1 MEFFK
6 NIFKNKK
13 EPLKGSFFG
22 SSEYEMKN
30 LLCGIGESE
39 ILDSEIKISKYPFEP
54 SSIFPEKVISA
65 NEINAISW
73 DSYPPLIRIENEV
86 IFISRENAEELRRFV
101 ERNEIEIFESSRSWD
116 WLLEPF
122 LDTEYTG
129 ETDQRIISLLK
140 ENGINKEEIYIIR
153 NEVKEQMM
161 KYNFDTMLWEWG
173 CLGLQ
178 DVLSAMRLKYSKQDF
193 IDFYRR
199 AMEIQLRTK

>member
-1 MEFFK
+1 M
-6 NIFKNKK
+6 
-13 EPLKGSFFG
+13 
-22 SSEYEMKN
+22 
-30 LLCGIGESE
+30 
-39 ILDSEIKISKYPFEP
+39 
-54 SSIFPEKVISA
+54 ISA

-86 IFISRENAEELRRFV
+86 IFISRENAEDLRRFV

-122 LDTEYTG
+122 LDTEYTE

-140 ENGINKEEIYIIR
+140 ENGFDKQEVYMIR

>member
-1 MEFFK
+1 MSK
-6 NIFKNKK
+6 V
-13 EPLKGSFFG
+13 
-22 SSEYEMKN
+22 
-30 LLCGIGESE
+30 LLV
-39 ILDSEIKISKYPFEP
+39 
-54 SSIFPEKVISA
+54 SIFLSA
-65 NEINAISW
+65 L
-73 DSYPPLIRIENEV
+73 PFTIRAQVPV
-86 IFISRENAEELRRFV
+86 IFDQAEK
-101 ERNEIEIFESSRSWD
+101 NEIEIFESSRSWD

-122 LDTEYTG
+122 LDTEYTE

-140 ENGINKEEIYIIR
+140 ENGFDKQELYMIR